1 MVRGNNKV
9 VKVIIR
15 EQNLLTKRGRQNL
28 NCRISNDNDNIKS
41 ISVCGRHFLFLFSDS
56 QRLRLVVDTTFF
68 TITLFSSRRR
78 NEYYKRIIFNDLVI
92 LSFRKEHNGSM
103 ILTN

>member
-1 MVRGNNKV
+1 MVKGNNKV

-15 EQNLLTKRGRQNL
+15 VQNLLTKQGRQNL

-41 ISVCGRHFLFLFSDS
+41 ISVCGRHFFYFRFLIRN

-92 LSFRKEHNGSM
+92 FRKP
-103 ILTN
+103 